1 MGYGSLWEGMLV
13 FFSPLAPTLK
23 GMEPLNP
30 LISIVILGLIASV
43 LIRGHRRYELLRMET
58 EALVRRYMI
67 FRGKRHGTLSKVRA
81 AKGTRENILKSI
93 SRSWY
98 TFKEYHVQKRRL
110 LARNYRGMKQGFII
124 GCVLLVLNTVREGVS
139 GLLITKLPS
148 GLFTGLAQSLP
159 QYLII
164 VVGIALQCPN
174 STPWARGGGP
184 LCRFRPGRP
193 PPFRG
198 VRAFGRGGLG
208 TYSSSGL
215 TFSRHLFISPRCRL
229 VASIFSLYER
239 GMEVGI
245 RGLRFFFRARNFIS
259 RRRKANSLFLA

>member
-164 VVGIALQCPN
+164 VVGIALLGIQKEEVYSAP
-174 STPWARGGGP
+174 TPHLGP
-184 LCRFRPGRP
+184 A
-193 PPFRG
+193 
-198 VRAFGRGGLG
+198 VEA
-208 TYSSSGL
+208 
-215 TFSRHLFISPRCRL
+215 LFADFDREDPRL
-229 VASIFSLYER
+229 SEEFEPLE
-239 GMEVGI
+239 GED
-245 RGLRFFFRARNFIS
+245 
-259 RRRKANSLFLA
+259 